1 MGVTLSE
8 LMAVMFVIG
17 ILVVLAVPQYIRT
30 AESTR
35 AEEAVVSL
43 QQIRHGEI
51 VYRGAENS
59 YWPLGATQNSI
70 ATINTQLNL
79 TLDGRAERNW
89 NYSVTAPTAL
99 TFTAT
104 ATRTRGRNTGETI
117 TISESGDIDDAGW
130 TP

>member
-1 MGVTLSE
+1 MGVTLAE
-8 LMAVMFVIG
+8 LMTVIFVIG

-59 YWPLGATQNSI
+59 YWPLSATQNNI

-79 TLDGRAERNW
+79 TLDGRSERNW

-104 ATRTRGRNTGETI
+104 AARIRGRNTGETI
-117 TISESGDIDDAGW
+117 TINESGNIDDAGW